1 MIKNMSRQWRKLQ
14 KTKRNKKK
22 KSRATFRYNRNRN
35 KKSDISKDL
44 RFLFNSF
51 SVIDSVF

>member
-22 KSRATFRYNRNRN
+22 SRATF
-35 KKSDISKDL
+35 KGLTEIGISSL
-44 RFLFNSF
+44 Y
-51 SVIDSVF
+51 